1 MNKEELIDWID
12 RPPSNH
18 DLDNINYIICIFKQ
32 NEQLQTENQ
41 QLKEDVKSARSV
53 YEGLLEEVVKY
64 KEIINKAIKFIE
76 DDYYSMNTTNIDDI
90 GWTSNKLLI
99 VRNMLKESDVK

>member
-32 NEQLQTENQ
+32 NEQLITENL
-41 QLKEDVKSARSV
+41 QLKENNLAMQEEMARTWVKH
-53 YEGLLEEVVKY
+53 
-64 KEIINKAIKFIE
+64 
-76 DDYYSMNTTNIDDI
+76 D
-90 GWTSNKLLI
+90 KLKSTLF
-99 VRNMLKESDVK
+99 